1 MKTLKKKPPYFCQL
15 KSNEQNIWLD
25 LKLFCKNLFYDES
38 NVLCAL
44 HLWSYHP
51 TLGQLWNLV
60 VLELTETETN
70 YEAGF
75 RELDKMEQTKIPV
88 KVVSVLRRNMTT
100 AEHKK
105 VSGITI

>member
-1 MKTLKKKPPYFCQL
+1 MAIP
-15 KSNEQNIWLD
+15 WLC
-25 LKLFCKNLFYDES
+25 LT
-38 NVLCAL
+38 VLYNCG
-44 HLWSYHP
+44 H
-51 TLGQLWNLV
+51 TFVGQLWNLV

-105 VSGITI
+105 VSGIKI

>member
-1 MKTLKKKPPYFCQL
+1 MNSSAIK
-15 KSNEQNIWLD
+15 NIFGSIS
-25 LKLFCKNLFYDES
+25 KFS
-38 NVLCAL
+38 PIHTVLYICG
-44 HLWSYHP
+44 HP
-51 TLGQLWNLV
+51 ILGQLWNLV

-105 VSGITI
+105 VSGIKI

>member
-1 MKTLKKKPPYFCQL
+1 
-15 KSNEQNIWLD
+15 
-25 LKLFCKNLFYDES
+25 
-38 NVLCAL
+38 
-44 HLWSYHP
+44 
-51 TLGQLWNLV
+51 V

-75 RELDKMEQTKIPV
+75 KELDKMEQTKIPV

-105 VSGITI
+105 VSGIKI

>member
-1 MKTLKKKPPYFCQL
+1 MKQFIFRKKVPYFCQL
-15 KSNEQNIWLD
+15 KPNKQNTWLD
-25 LKLFCKNLFYDES
+25 LKLFYNNLPFQYKYF
-38 NVLCAL
+38 VLYICV
-44 HLWSYHP
+44 HII
-51 TLGQLWNLV
+51 LGQLWNLV

-105 VSGITI
+105 VSGIKI

>member
-1 MKTLKKKPPYFCQL
+1 M
-15 KSNEQNIWLD
+15 
-25 LKLFCKNLFYDES
+25 
-38 NVLCAL
+38 
-44 HLWSYHP
+44 
-51 TLGQLWNLV
+51 

-105 VSGITI
+105 VSGIKIYETHIYYQKFSLLLA

>member
-1 MKTLKKKPPYFCQL
+1 MPYFCQL
-15 KSNEQNIWLD
+15 KSNKQNTWLD
-25 LKLFCKNLFYDES
+25 LKLFCKNLLFQYTYF
-38 NVLCAL
+38 VLYICG
-44 HLWSYHP
+44 HII
-51 TLGQLWNLV
+51 LGQLWNLV

-105 VSGITI
+105 VSGIKI